1 MFGKANCTETKISH
15 PSAGSRIK
23 LKAPCPVEGCPNS
36 NSIITWKCDVSD
48 HYIYI
53 YDDGFLGCED
63 RSTGFYGRIDKW
75 RFNCGEHD
83 FQYPSFPGLANMV
96 SILSNIVVDGVF
108 SRNLIRALSKFADNL
123 K

>member
-1 MFGKANCTETKISH
+1 MYGKAYFDGDSDSHIST
-15 PSAGSRIK
+15 GSRIK

-36 NSIITWKCDVSD
+36 NSIITWKCDGVSD

-53 YDDGFLGCED
+53 YDDGFLECED

-83 FQYPSFPGLANMV
+83 FRYPSIRSLLYTISFMRRTEADEDFL
-96 SILSNIVVDGVF
+96 
-108 SRNLIRALSKFADNL
+108 RNLSLAVIKFICN
-123 K
+123 